1 VGSVFTLVAVVSY
14 DNNNNNGGSGDPP
27 PPQPT
32 NRLQVGNSSQSA
44 LPGGCKNNRNTVM
57 VQLIETINNQKFL
70 IFLRS
75 FKMQQKLMVKII
87 KFNLLHSEKK
97 EL

>member
-27 PPQPT
+27 PQPT
-32 NRLQVGNSSQSA
+32 SRLQVGNSTQSA

-57 VQLIETINNQKFL
+57 EQKIEAINYF
-70 IFLRS
+70 
-75 FKMQQKLMVKII
+75 
-87 KFNLLHSEKK
+87 
-97 EL
+97 